1 MAETF
6 RISKKSPTALLPR
19 MPLMIWLVV
28 ITLVLG
34 FMGNMSAP
42 DLIETFNR
50 GFGRALG
57 EFALILLPSFV
68 LASALSQRN
77 TRPAQGAAIIMSP
90 LASAGMVC
98 PDTAYAALSPMAGRN
113 KLEVGFGA
121 YAGFKLLYPAGPL
134 IVATGLGVKDTSIAL
149 YGAALLIP
157 VWVVGHL
164 WARMNTT
171 PAEKPDTPK
180 NSGNVFELLGVFAP
194 FFILAVLLIVGASV
208 DFSSLSLVD
217 FATKP
222 KGALMIAAIWAL
234 IGVPRDK
241 RRHCLDQAIGRTGSL
256 LLVIGIASAF
266 GGVLTSVIPMDG
278 ILPIGESGIVGIVGL
293 FVLAAAFKLA
303 QGSSMATFAAIAPVA
318 GPFVITANLSP
329 IAAVL
334 AICMGSFIAIL
345 PNDSFFWL
353 LRQDALHQI
362 KEDWRAIYILATGA
376 TLQALIGLAVIL
388 AAMKVGLI

>member
-1 MAETF
+1 MIDTF
-6 RISKKSPTALLPR
+6 PISKKSPTALLPR

-34 FMGNMSAP
+34 FIGNMSAP
-42 DLIETFNR
+42 DLIETFNH

-57 EFALILLPSFV
+57 EFALILLPSFA
-68 LASALSQRN
+68 LAAALSQRN
-77 TRPAQGAAIIMSP
+77 TQPAQGAAIIMSP

-149 YGAALLIP
+149 YGAAILIP
-157 VWVVGHL
+157 VWAAGHL
-164 WARMNTT
+164 WIRMNTT
-171 PAEKPDTPK
+171 AAEDLDTQK
-180 NSGNVFELLGVFAP
+180 NSSDVVDLLGVFAP

-208 DFSSLSLVD
+208 DFSVLPLAD
-217 FATKP
+217 FTTNP
-222 KGALMIAAIWAL
+222 KGALIIAAIWAL

-241 RRHCLDQAIGRTGSL
+241 RRRCLDQAIGRTGSL

-266 GGVLTSVIPMDG
+266 GEILTSVIPMDG
-278 ILPIGESGIVGIVGL
+278 ILPVSESGTVGIIGL

-318 GPFVITANLSP
+318 GPFVISANLSP
-329 IAAVL
+329 VAAVL

-353 LRQDALHQI
+353 LRQDALSQI

-376 TLQALIGLAVIL
+376 TLQALAGLALIL
-388 AAMKVGLI
+388 AAMKGGFI